1 MINNLPQLAPCGCHK
16 TADGDKPTLERM
28 TAPMDQC
35 IACAQKH
42 MDQAYSAYF
51 EFNYRSA
58 NRRFIRSQLRA
69 VVNHTYDRW
78 PEVAKL
84 ARRLALFIQQGND
97 DDKAMQKLADVID
110 NVFATEN
117 QDVMERI
124 QKLDALHNGDLMD
137 VIIPLGPGSVDGKD
151 DELKILLRS
160 LQANCKGMGRVII
173 VTDCPPAWLDPDAVS
188 ILPMADKYD
197 DNKDANLI
205 DKTLAAIEKFDVRQ
219 FVWMADDNVVMHP
232 MDLRKAPK
240 VYNCRTRMA
249 FTEQKIWH
257 ERMRNTFDTFP
268 QLTCNYDSHTPQPFR
283 DAKKLLQC
291 MQGVNYRKHPGL
303 CIMTAFYAAMGEL
316 ESDTE
321 QYFCKLTVEK
331 EAASDIDLTAMMYL
345 GYGDKGFPSIRAK
358 LFDIFKEPSRFER
371 KQ

>member
-1 MINNLPQLAPCGCHK
+1 
-16 TADGDKPTLERM
+16 
-28 TAPMDQC
+28 
-35 IACAQKH
+35 
-42 MDQAYSAYF
+42 
-51 EFNYRSA
+51 
-58 NRRFIRSQLRA
+58 
-69 VVNHTYDRW
+69 
-78 PEVAKL
+78 
-84 ARRLALFIQQGND
+84 
-97 DDKAMQKLADVID
+97 
-110 NVFATEN
+110 
-117 QDVMERI
+117 
-124 QKLDALHNGDLMD
+124 
-137 VIIPLGPGSVDGKD
+137 
-151 DELKILLRS
+151 
-160 LQANCKGMGRVII
+160 
-173 VTDCPPAWLDPDAVS
+173 
-188 ILPMADKYD
+188 
-197 DNKDANLI
+197 
-205 DKTLAAIEKFDVRQ
+205 
-219 FVWMADDNVVMHP
+219 
-232 MDLRKAPK
+232 
-240 VYNCRTRMA
+240 MA

-316 ESDTE
+316 ESGTE